1 MKKTLCLS
9 LFLALL
15 ASQGRSLVVN
25 VRPVLKEHWA
35 VSLRG
40 GMAIP
45 AGDLAN
51 FARSQAGL
59 GADLYYNF
67 DPRFSLAAFYQYATM
82 PYKNT
87 GSNQPFSSNSLGGRA
102 LLYVLRADD
111 FSGYLD
117 AGLGV
122 YLVNHAVVDPKALN
136 LTNNFNATN
145 QSDAGLGFLAGGG
158 VEFLVFPH
166 VSVLADMSF
175 NSLNLGGGT
184 GDNILYAVLAAGVK
198 YGF

>member
-1 MKKTLCLS
+1 MKKTLFV
-9 LFLALL
+9 LFLLL
-15 ASQGRSLVVN
+15 GARVAGAVVVN
-25 VRPVLKEHWA
+25 VDTAPPERWA

-59 GADLYYNF
+59 GADLYYNL
-67 DPRFSLAAFYQYATM
+67 DRRFSLAAFYQYATM

-87 GSNQPFSSNSLGGRA
+87 GSDKPFTSHSLGARA
-102 LLYVLRADD
+102 LLYVLRASD
-111 FSGYLD
+111 FAGYLD
-117 AGLGV
+117 AGLGL
-122 YLVNHAVVDPKALN
+122 YLVNHAVVDPYALN
-136 LTNNFNATN
+136 QANKFNAQN
-145 QSDAGLGFLAGGG
+145 QSESGLGFLAGGG
-158 VEFLVFPH
+158 VEFEVFPQI
-166 VSVLADMSF
+166 SVLADMSF

-184 GDNILYAVLAAGVK
+184 GDNILFAVLAAGVK